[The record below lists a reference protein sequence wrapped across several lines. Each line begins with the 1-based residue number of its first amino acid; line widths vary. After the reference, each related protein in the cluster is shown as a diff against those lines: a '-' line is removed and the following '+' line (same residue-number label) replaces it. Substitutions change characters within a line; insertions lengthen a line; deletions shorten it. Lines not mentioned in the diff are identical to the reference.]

1 MGLLFLRKRFHKAV
15 QHTFQLNASNLTP
28 GFLDKLRKLFGDRE
42 IKVVVEDVKPDDHQD
57 LHMSLM
63 ALREQFKDVKVDPS
77 IDISKLADE
86 VNL

>member
-1 MGLLFLRKRFHKAV
+1 MPQTSR
-15 QHTFQLNASNLTP
+15 Q
-28 GFLDKLRKLFGDRE
+28 
-42 IKVVVEDVKPDDHQD
+42 DVKPDDHQD

-63 ALREQFKDVKVDPS
+63 ALREQFNDVKVDPS

>member
-1 MGLLFLRKRFHKAV
+1 M

-28 GFLDKLRKLFGDRE
+28 GFLDTLRKLFGDKE
-42 IKVVVEDVKPDDHQD
+42 IKVVVEDVKPNDTPQQD
-57 LHMSLM
+57 LYRSLM
-63 ALREQFKDVKVDPS
+63 ALREEFKDFKVDPS